1 MAYSVTITLQAQYV
15 NTTQADNFTIIGQH
29 ANGSPSDTTIATNVT
44 KAQLAAGVTYQVAD
58 TITGGTVTST
68 GDCGNSQPW
77 TGLSGGRGDDGSG
90 DDGVGD
96 PIATNFEFTKCVTDG
111 EAPNIVIISKSNWNS
126 VQGGTALPTTGD
138 TITVNGKGNFSNNT
152 VFGFTDTTT
161 NPVTHTA
168 LTEGDNCTSEPIRD
182 LD

>member
-29 ANGSPSDTTIATNVT
+29 ANGSPSDTTIATTVS
-44 KAQLAAGVTYQVAD
+44 KAQLATGVTYQVAD

-77 TGLSGGRGDDGSG
+77 TGLSGGRDGGG

-96 PIATNFEFTKCVTDG
+96 PIATNFEFTRCVLDN

-138 TITVNGKGNFSNNT
+138 TITVNGQNNFSNSV

-161 NPVTHTA
+161 DAVTHTA
-168 LTEGDNCTSEPIRD
+168 LTEGDNCSQDPSK

>member
-15 NTTQADNFTIIGQH
+15 NTTQADNFTIIGEH

-77 TGLSGGRGDDGSG
+77 TGLSGGKDI
-90 DDGVGD
+90 GD
-96 PIATNFEFTKCVTDG
+96 PVANNFVFLKCTTDG
-111 EAPNIVIISKSNWNS
+111 EAPNSVIITKANWDS
-126 VQGGTALPTTGD
+126 VQGATSLPSVGD
-138 TITVNGKGNFSNNT
+138 TITVNGNGNFVNT
-152 VFGFTDTTT
+152 VVFTFDSTTSDAAT
-161 NPVTHTA
+161 YTA
-168 LTEGDNCTSEPIRD
+168 LTEGDTCPNSEIIRD
-182 LD
+182 

>member
-77 TGLSGGRGDDGSG
+77 TGLSVGDSGGG

-96 PIATNFEFTKCVTDG
+96 PIATNFEFTKCTVDG
-111 EAPNIVIISKSNWNS
+111 EAPNIVIISKSNWNT

-138 TITVNGKGNFSNNT
+138 SITVNGKGVFVNST
-152 VFGFTDTTT
+152 VFGFTDTTSD
-161 NPVTHTA
+161 PVTHTA
-168 LTEGDNCTSEPIRD
+168 LTEGDNCTSEPTR